1 MKNKNSHINLL
12 TLLVIS
18 LFFALPLSAQ
28 VTIGNDTL
36 PHPFSILE
44 LTTSILKGGL
54 RLSQLTTDEIS
65 KLNTT
70 GIDAAQGLVVYNTD
84 DNCLEFWNGFKW
96 ISLCDN
102 VLPTLEVDPA
112 SMTFNSN
119 GNILSSATNTVTVTT
134 SQPTW
139 TTSIAYDAT
148 GSGWLTLS
156 PSGGSGTSFT
166 VACAVNTTNAI
177 RTATI
182 TVSATGAASQTVF
195 VTQNMDINSITDG
208 GTSAATNTYI
218 GAFWRASQTGER
230 IIRITGVAAGAWTAS
245 VGWYD
250 SRWEVADG
258 DGIIFSANPTS
269 DSGVTFNASE
279 SPNDAELY
287 PVTNGASTVSGTI
300 VAGNTIM
307 FRMGCQKTF
316 AAWNASSNPARYAVV
331 VLSYANNT
339 MFQKIFIRQGE
350 APDYLPGQSS
360 GKKWSAY
367 NLGNSNDRTQYGN
380 GGFVTYP
387 TQGGYLYQWGY
398 GANAA
403 TDQAPRPYPP
413 TGDVSTLTPPWTTG
427 SDVLY
432 ALGSACPDGYTVPSG
447 FTVPSG
453 GGGDMSYIPAQ
464 ASTVWGYYADGF
476 FDRRQI
482 VSSPT
487 GAAVSTVSVGD
498 NNVAYQGKLFF
509 NSTTNVSFF
518 MPFPGGRQNA
528 AASLTGLGN
537 AGVYWSSTGTVA
549 GTTAFDAEDLTINSN
564 SVITDPV
571 GASRGQA
578 FSVRCVK
585 NN

>member
-1 MKNKNSHINLL
+1 MKIKNNPIYLL
-12 TLLVIS
+12 ILIVIS
-18 LFFALPLSAQ
+18 LLFALPLKAQ
-28 VTIGNDTL
+28 VNIGSDTI
-36 PHPFSILE
+36 PHSFSILE

-54 RLSQLTTDEIS
+54 RLPQLTTDAIS
-65 KLNTT
+65 KLNTA
-70 GIDAAQGLVVYNTD
+70 GVDAAQGLVVYNMNN
-84 DNCLEFWNGFKW
+84 NCLEFWNGNTW

-102 VLPTLEVDPA
+102 ILPTLEVDPA
-112 SMTFNSN
+112 SMKFDSN
-119 GNILSSATNTVTVTT
+119 GNITSSATNKVTVTT
-134 SQPTW
+134 NQSSW
-139 TTSIAYDAT
+139 KTSIAYDAN
-148 GSGWLTLS
+148 GSDWLTLS
-156 PSGGSGTSFT
+156 QSGGSGTSFT
-166 VACAVNTTNAI
+166 VACTVNTSSNAV

-182 TVSATGAASQTVF
+182 TVSATGATSQTVT
-195 VTQNMDINSITDG
+195 VTQNMDINSIPAG

-250 SRWEVADG
+250 SRWNVAGG
-258 DGIIFSANPTS
+258 DGIIFSSTGTS
-269 DSGVTFNASE
+269 DTGVTFDASE

-287 PVTNGASTVSGTI
+287 PVTNGASTASGTI
-300 VAGNTIM
+300 VGVNTIM

-316 AAWNASSNPARYAVV
+316 AAWNAASNPARYAVV

-360 GKKWSAY
+360 GKKWSVY

-380 GGFVTYP
+380 GGFTTYP

-398 GANAA
+398 GTNAA

-413 TGDVSTLTPPWTTG
+413 TGDASTLTPPWTTG
-427 SDVLY
+427 ADVLY
-432 ALGSACPDGYTVPSG
+432 ALGSACPDNYTVPSG

-453 GGGDMSYIPAQ
+453 GDGDMSYIPVQ
-464 ASTVWGYYADGF
+464 ASTAWGYYADGF
-476 FDRRQI
+476 FDRRQV

-487 GAAVSTVSVGD
+487 GVAVSTVSVGD
-498 NNVAYQGKLFF
+498 NNIAYQGKLFF
-509 NSTTNVSFF
+509 NSTTNVSLF
-518 MPFPGGRQNA
+518 MPFPGGRT
-528 AASLTGLGN
+528 TGPLSGN
-537 AGVYWSSTGTVA
+537 GNVGVYWSSTGTIA
-549 GTTAFDAEDLTINSN
+549 NTTAFDAEDLTINSSN
-564 SVITDPV
+564 VTTNPV